1 MGKITTVYLAIVTLT
16 LLLISTTV
24 HAENTV
30 TSTVTGTTTVDRTP
44 PTASAPNVMIN
55 NQDVCS
61 TGTSAAIQTQIF
73 GIAGGTTIRDL
84 NCERLKLSR
93 SLYGMGMKVAAV
105 SLLCQDARVF
115 NAMEMAG
122 TPCPF
127 KGKIGI
133 EAAKAWAENP
143 EKRPDYEE
151 WLKEHE
157 LENTEKEWNNLYKK
171 EIERRKQAFQPHMCI
186 TCFRELTDQ
195 THTWFDIPLPTNQK
209 KVIYKET
216 KVVRNHESK
225 N

>member
-1 MGKITTVYLAIVTLT
+1 MYLFSRNSLRFFAVLGVKIFTPKINITNEGKRVKVKNKFIIILIAFLVSLGTTSALAET
-16 LLLISTTV
+16 
-24 HAENTV
+24 NTV
-30 TSTVTGTTTVDRTP
+30 TSTVTGTTTVDKTP

-61 TGTSAAIQTQIF
+61 TGTSAAVQTQVF

-115 NAMEMAG
+115 EAMEMAG
-122 TPCPF
+122 TPCPY

-143 EKRPDYEE
+143 EKRPDYEK
-151 WLKEHE
+151 WLKEND
-157 LENTEKEWNNLYKK
+157 LEAYEKEWKNK
-171 EIERRKQAFQPHMCI
+171 A
-186 TCFRELTDQ
+186 T
-195 THTWFDIPLPTNQK
+195 TWSIGIGALLLFLL
-209 KVIYKET
+209 
-216 KVVRNHESK
+216 
-225 N
+225 

>member
-1 MGKITTVYLAIVTLT
+1 MINISITRAKRDQVKNKVLIILLA
-16 LLLISTTV
+16 LLVSLGATSAL
-24 HAENTV
+24 AETNTV
-30 TSTVTGTTTVDRTP
+30 TSTVTGTTTVDKTP

-61 TGTSAAIQTQIF
+61 TGTSAAVQTQIF

-115 NAMEMAG
+115 EAMEMAG
-122 TPCPF
+122 TPCPY

-143 EKRPDYEE
+143 EKRPDYDK
-151 WLKEHE
+151 WLKEND
-157 LENTEKEWNNLYKK
+157 LEDTEKEWKNK
-171 EIERRKQAFQPHMCI
+171 A
-186 TCFRELTDQ
+186 T
-195 THTWFDIPLPTNQK
+195 TWGFGLG
-209 KVIYKET
+209 
-216 KVVRNHESK
+216 SLGLLLFLL
-225 N
+225 